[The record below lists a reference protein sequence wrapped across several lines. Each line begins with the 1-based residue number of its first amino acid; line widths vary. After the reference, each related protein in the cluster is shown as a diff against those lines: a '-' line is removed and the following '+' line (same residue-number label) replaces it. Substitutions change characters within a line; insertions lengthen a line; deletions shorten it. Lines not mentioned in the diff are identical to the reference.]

1 MSDAFRPITTSQRL
15 DNPRGYRLFTTQRE
29 VPAEFTPPNIG
40 DPLGN
45 FLPGS
50 LSSNLVLSVSDS
62 PRDGKQIVTVRHGLV
77 PEGPDGGEAFVEYE
91 SFAYRFPPIYP
102 NSTPFFPGGSQ
113 DRNRVVPARVVYEYA
128 KIGSSKFNTWRDAST
143 IWDFTDPT
151 TGPFE
156 VKSYI
161 ADAAA
166 QKFTGDDG
174 SAGVVGQF
182 LAPAFIAQDTINNSL
197 SISSPGSLFY
207 TVGASSPSATAYAA
221 WVAARTEI
229 IASRTISKWMGNIY
243 CRRTVWV
250 RAQ

>member
-29 VPAEFTPPNIG
+29 VPAEFVPPEIG
-40 DPLGN
+40 AALGT

-50 LSSNLVLSVSDS
+50 LSSNLVLGVSDS
-62 PRDGKQIVTVRHGLV
+62 PRGGKQIVTVQHGPV
-77 PEGPDGGEAFVEYE
+77 PSGPDAGGSFVEYE

-102 NSTPFFPGGSQ
+102 NATAFFPGGSQ
-113 DRNRVVPARVVYEYA
+113 DRNRVVTGRVVYEYA
-128 KIGSSKFNTWRDAST
+128 TVGSTAFNAWRDAAT
-143 IWDFTDPT
+143 IWNFTDPT

-156 VKSYI
+156 VLSYI
-161 ADAAA
+161 ADAAG

-182 LAPAFIAQDTINNSL
+182 LAPAFIAQDTINNSIA
-197 SISSPGSLFY
+197 ISSPGSLAY
-207 TVGASSPSATAYAA
+207 TVGESAPSATTYAA
-221 WVAARTEI
+221 WVAARTEF
-229 IASRTISKWMGNIY
+229 IASRSISKWMGNVY